1 MSPHSYFRFYY
12 TYLFKGYKEINL
24 FEVFTVFSGI
34 VLAGGKSKR
43 MGSDKRFIRF
53 FGKTLLDISIERLR
67 RVTEEVLVVF
77 GDREELYFFKDV
89 RFVFDM
95 ERGKGPMVGLLSG
108 LQEMKGQYGVV
119 TSVDTPLVTVD
130 FLGSL
135 KEKACGF
142 DAVIPR
148 WSRGIEPL
156 IAVYSKGLV
165 PVIRDWVYEGKS
177 LSLHLFIERGDFRV
191 RFLEEEEIKRFGS
204 PEVLFFNVNTRK
216 DLARLKTLWRAY
228 RDD

>member
-1 MSPHSYFRFYY
+1 M
-12 TYLFKGYKEINL
+12 FKYYKEITL
-24 FEVFTVFSGI
+24 FGVLSMFSGI

-43 MGSDKRFIRF
+43 MGSDKRFIRL

-67 RVTEEVLVVF
+67 RVTEEVLVVL
-77 GDREELYFFKDV
+77 GDREELSLKDV

-95 ERGKGPMVGLLSG
+95 ERGKGPMIGLLSG

-130 FLGSL
+130 FLGYL
-135 KEKACGF
+135 KEMACGF

-148 WSRGIEPL
+148 WSRGLEPL
-156 IAVYSKGLV
+156 IAVYSKGVV

-177 LSLHLFIERGDFRV
+177 LSLYLFIERGNFRI
-191 RFLEEEEIKRFGS
+191 RFLEEEEIKRFGD
-204 PEVLFFNVNTRK
+204 PEVLFFNVNTRE
-216 DLARLKTLWRAY
+216 DLARLKTLWRNL